1 MSKEEVSW
9 QNEVK
14 DLIWLELQAYH
25 ADRTP
30 VEEDCYLCTERES
43 VEPILNDIKNYRF
56 QRISRRQVKFNNEF
70 NVKIF
75 I

>member
-9 QNEVK
+9 QNELK
-14 DLIWLELQAYH
+14 DVIWLELQAYH

-30 VEEDCYLCTERES
+30 MEEDSYLCIEREN

-56 QRISRRQVKFNNEF
+56 QRISRR
-70 NVKIF
+70 
-75 I
+75 